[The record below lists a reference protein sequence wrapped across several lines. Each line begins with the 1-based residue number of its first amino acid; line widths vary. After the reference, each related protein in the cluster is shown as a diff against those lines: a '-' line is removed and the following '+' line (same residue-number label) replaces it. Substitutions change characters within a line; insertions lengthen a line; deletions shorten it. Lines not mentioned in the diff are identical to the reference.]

1 MQTNATTIY
10 AGSAGF
16 VYEDNG
22 AGPVLQFVAT
32 PEGRALYTPDNPDPT
47 KHWAY
52 EYHLRDH
59 LGNLRFAFRERVT
72 NGDDGWDDSFEEE
85 NLRSSGHTLPVQLT
99 PAPTTRRRL
108 PQRVRTG
115 EHVVVLGGRGSA
127 ARQIGPSVTASV
139 TAGDS
144 VYAQVWGSYD
154 APLRTGFGKNVALGV
169 PVGETARL
177 VAYFEGQPLL

>member
-1 MQTNATTIY
+1 MTYTSASSSITNTASPVRRTIY
-10 AGSAGF
+10 PGSAGF

-72 NGDDGWDDSFEEE
+72 NGDDGWDINTSG
-85 NLRSSGHTLPVQLT
+85 RMSSKKMQAFFLPVSF
-99 PAPTTRRRL
+99 PPHGYRR
-108 PQRVRTG
+108 
-115 EHVVVLGGRGSA
+115 
-127 ARQIGPSVTASV
+127 
-139 TAGDS
+139 
-144 VYAQVWGSYD
+144 
-154 APLRTGFGKNVALGV
+154 
-169 PVGETARL
+169 
-177 VAYFEGQPLL
+177 